1 MVRNLSPLLQCTGR
15 KELLLVN
22 LACFNHADQ
31 HLIWFEE
38 TSTASN
44 FKIDQVQDNNQLTDD
59 VAQWSSRK
67 MFEVWTNIRFRDYYS
82 ASWDA
87 SPTLFSAP
95 SFVIK

>member
-1 MVRNLSPLLQCTGR
+1 MYIFCRLCLQKKLSQICMVRNLSPLLQCTGR

-22 LACFNHADQ
+22 LVCFNHADQ

-59 VAQWSSRK
+59 VAQ
-67 MFEVWTNIRFRDYYS
+67 
-82 ASWDA
+82 
-87 SPTLFSAP
+87 
-95 SFVIK
+95 

>member
-1 MVRNLSPLLQCTGR
+1 MYIFCRLCLQKKLSQICMVRNLSPLLQCTGR

-44 FKIDQVQDNNQLTDD
+44 FKIDQVQDDNQLTDD
-59 VAQWSSRK
+59 VAQ
-67 MFEVWTNIRFRDYYS
+67 
-82 ASWDA
+82 
-87 SPTLFSAP
+87 
-95 SFVIK
+95 

>member
-1 MVRNLSPLLQCTGR
+1 MYIFCRLCLQKKLSQICMVRNLSPLLQCTGR

-59 VAQWSSRK
+59 VAQ
-67 MFEVWTNIRFRDYYS
+67 
-82 ASWDA
+82 
-87 SPTLFSAP
+87 
-95 SFVIK
+95 

>member
-1 MVRNLSPLLQCTGR
+1 MYIFCKLCLQKKLSQICMVRNLSPLLQCTGR

-59 VAQWSSRK
+59 VAQ
-67 MFEVWTNIRFRDYYS
+67 
-82 ASWDA
+82 
-87 SPTLFSAP
+87 
-95 SFVIK
+95 

>member
-1 MVRNLSPLLQCTGR
+1 MYIFCRLCLQKKLSQICMVRNLSPLLQCTGR

-44 FKIDQVQDNNQLTDD
+44 FKIDQVQDSNQLTDD
-59 VAQWSSRK
+59 VAQ
-67 MFEVWTNIRFRDYYS
+67 
-82 ASWDA
+82 
-87 SPTLFSAP
+87 
-95 SFVIK
+95 

>member
-1 MVRNLSPLLQCTGR
+1 MSQICMVRNLSPLLQCTGR

-59 VAQWSSRK
+59 VAQ
-67 MFEVWTNIRFRDYYS
+67 
-82 ASWDA
+82 
-87 SPTLFSAP
+87 
-95 SFVIK
+95 

>member
-1 MVRNLSPLLQCTGR
+1 MYIFCRLCLQKKLSQICMIRNLSPLLQCTGR

-59 VAQWSSRK
+59 VAQ
-67 MFEVWTNIRFRDYYS
+67 
-82 ASWDA
+82 
-87 SPTLFSAP
+87 
-95 SFVIK
+95 

>member
-1 MVRNLSPLLQCTGR
+1 MYIFCTLCLQKKLSQICMVRNLSPLLQCTGR

-59 VAQWSSRK
+59 VAQ
-67 MFEVWTNIRFRDYYS
+67 
-82 ASWDA
+82 
-87 SPTLFSAP
+87 
-95 SFVIK
+95 

>member
-22 LACFNHADQ
+22 LACFKHADQ

-44 FKIDQVQDNNQLTDD
+44 IKIDQVQENNQLTDD
-59 VAQWSSRK
+59 HSEAVERCLRYEQILDLEIIIQLPEMLHQHSSLLHPL
-67 MFEVWTNIRFRDYYS
+67 W
-82 ASWDA
+82 
-87 SPTLFSAP
+87 
-95 SFVIK
+95 